1 MRKPRILDRGRS
13 PRNPHGDAADGVTAG
28 VQVATQS
35 LCAMASYALP
45 GGHRPITKTL
55 RAMPESTAYRM
66 LVGLHERG
74 VERILANGGTDFAPL
89 IEAQALAETRHVPTP
104 RFVTVAH
111 EHTAVTAAHGAYL
124 MDGRPQV
131 VGVHHTVGTA
141 NTVSA
146 VMTAARERIPLL
158 LFAGHTPATESGH
171 IGSRGVVVHWGTDTF
186 DQGGMLREYTK
197 WDHELR
203 AGQCIEDILDRALD
217 IAMTPPRG
225 PVYLTLPREVLA
237 DPSLTAPRPGR
248 PRTGAHPPSPNPAAL
263 DELAGWLLQAR
274 RPVLITSVAGRDLE
288 VPALLTRLAQRLAIP
303 VVERYPRVVNL
314 PSTDPF
320 HAGYDPNAL
329 VAHADLIVALECEVP
344 WVPRQVQPPAD
355 ARVVHIGVDPLSLR
369 IPVRSFPVDGAITA
383 TAASALRGLIK
394 RLPDAGARDAPAVAE
409 RRAKAST
416 QHHGRSVA
424 APPAPGDDT
433 IDPRWLSRCLHEL
446 MDDDTVLLHE
456 YGLDLAA
463 LGLTRPGSFFTSGIS
478 GALGWTLAAA
488 VGAKMAAP
496 DKTFI
501 AVLGDGSYVFGNPV
515 ACHFLAQA
523 EHLPVLTVIVNNAGY
538 AAVRRAVEVVYPDGL
553 AQAEQRLSLADF
565 DAQPR
570 YEAVAA
576 ACGAWAENVTSR
588 HALPARLAAAVQRVR
603 TQHQQVLLN
612 VTCTRS

>member
-1 MRKPRILDRGRS
+1 
-13 PRNPHGDAADGVTAG
+13 
-28 VQVATQS
+28 
-35 LCAMASYALP
+35 
-45 GGHRPITKTL
+45 
-55 RAMPESTAYRM
+55 MPESTAYRM

-89 IEAQALAETRHVPTP
+89 IEAQALANARHIPTP
-104 RFVTVAH
+104 RFITVPH

-158 LFAGHTPATESGH
+158 LFAGRTPATESGH

-203 AGQCIEDILDRALD
+203 AGQCVEDILDRALD

-237 DPSLTAPRPGR
+237 DDPAIPARRGR
-248 PRTGAHPPSPNPAAL
+248 PRTGACASGPDNAAL
-263 DELAGWLLQAR
+263 DELAGWLLQAE
-274 RPVLITSVAGRDLE
+274 RPVIITSVAGRDPT
-288 VPALLTRLAQRLAIP
+288 VPALLGDLAQRLAIP

-314 PSTDPF
+314 PVTHPF

-329 VAHADLIVALECEVP
+329 VADADFILVLECEVP
-344 WVPRQVQPPAD
+344 WVPRQVQPSTD
-355 ARVVHIGVDPLSLR
+355 ARIVHVGVDPLSPR
-369 IPVRSFPVDGAITA
+369 IPVRSFPVDGAITG
-383 TAASALRGLIK
+383 TAASVLRGLTD
-394 RLPDAGARDAPAVAE
+394 RLPAAGAPDSPAVAR
-409 RRAKAST
+409 RRAEAST
-416 QHHGRSVA
+416 RRRARPAPASAASVA
-424 APPAPGDDT
+424 DDDR
-433 IDPRWLSRCLHEL
+433 IDPRWLSRCLHDV
-446 MDDDTVLLHE
+446 MDDNTILLHE

-488 VGAKMAAP
+488 VGAKLAAP
-496 DKTFI
+496 DRMFI
-501 AVLGDGSYVFGNPV
+501 AAMGDGSYVFGNPV

-523 EHLPVLTVIVNNAGY
+523 EHLPVLAVVINNAGY
-538 AAVRRAVEVVYPDGL
+538 AAVRRAVDVVYPRGL
-553 AQAEQRLSLADF
+553 AQAEQRLALADF
-565 DAQPR
+565 DAQPS
-570 YEAVAA
+570 YEGVAV
-576 ACGAWAENVTSR
+576 ACGAWAEKVTSR
-588 HALPARLAAAVQRVR
+588 RALPAQLAAGVQRVR
-603 TQHQQVLLN
+603 RQHQQVLLN
-612 VTCTRS
+612 VICTSS